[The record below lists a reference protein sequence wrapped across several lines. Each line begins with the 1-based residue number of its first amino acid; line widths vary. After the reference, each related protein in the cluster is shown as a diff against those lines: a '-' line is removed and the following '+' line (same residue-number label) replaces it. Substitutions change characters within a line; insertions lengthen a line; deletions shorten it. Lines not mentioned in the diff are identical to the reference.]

1 MIFGIRSLRFDF
13 PVGRNEPGLHTTVD
27 PCINIRVSCNI
38 QIYFAILSVPRKYL
52 ETAYKTIPSGN
63 LYFYRR
69 IVVSVEIL

>member
-1 MIFGIRSLRFDF
+1 MNPDS
-13 PVGRNEPGLHTTVD
+13 LHTTVD